1 MLAEFD
7 DYGIIKVPEEVI
19 SKMSAC
25 PIDFSFKILGQK
37 FMILILRDLIL
48 FGKKRFS
55 NLLES
60 VEGINQKTLS
70 IRLKE
75 LENGGIIKRKI
86 YSENPVR
93 AEYLITKKGR
103 MLRPVLE
110 QMAACSLSYCSDS
123 VFEDKKPRSFK
134 EIVGRPPCSL

>member
-1 MLAEFD
+1 
-7 DYGIIKVPEEVI
+7 
-19 SKMSAC
+19 
-25 PIDFSFKILGQK
+25 
-37 FMILILRDLIL
+37 MILILRDLIL

-75 LENGGIIKRKI
+75 LEKGGIIKRKI

-110 QMAACSLSYCSDS
+110 QMAAFCLSYCSDS

>member
-1 MLAEFD
+1 MGKFD

-25 PIDFSFKILGQK
+25 PIDSSFKILGQK
-37 FMILILRDLIL
+37 FTILILRELIL
-48 FGKKRFS
+48 FRKKRFS

-70 IRLKE
+70 MRLRE

-86 YSENPVR
+86 YSENPTR
-93 AEYLITKKGR
+93 AEYLITRKGK
-103 MLRPVLE
+103 MLHPILE
-110 QMAACSLSYCSDS
+110 QMAAYSLSYCSGS

-134 EIVGRPPCSL
+134 EIVGRSPASL

>member
-1 MLAEFD
+1 MAKFD
-7 DYGIIKVPEEVI
+7 NYGIIKVPEEVI

-48 FGKKRFS
+48 FGKKRFT

-110 QMAACSLSYCSDS
+110 QMAAFSLSYCSDS

>member
-1 MLAEFD
+1 MGKFD
-7 DYGIIKVPEEVI
+7 DYGIIKVPVEVL

-25 PIDFSFKILGQK
+25 PIDSSFKILGQK
-37 FMILILRDLIL
+37 FMIPILRDLTL

-86 YSENPVR
+86 YSQNPIR

-103 MLRPVLE
+103 MLRPILE
-110 QMAACSLSYCSDS
+110 QMAAFSLSYCSDS

-134 EIVGRPPCSL
+134 EIVGRPPSSL

>member
-1 MLAEFD
+1 MGNFD

-19 SKMSAC
+19 SKMTAC
-25 PIDFSFKILGQK
+25 PIDFSFRILGQK

-55 NLLES
+55 DLLES
-60 VEGINQKTLS
+60 VDRINKTLS
-70 IRLKE
+70 ISLKE

-86 YSENPVR
+86 YSENPIR
-93 AEYLITKKGR
+93 AEYLITKKGT

-110 QMAACSLSYCSDS
+110 QMAAYSLSYCSDS
-123 VFEDKKPRSFK
+123 VFEDKKPRSIK
-134 EIVGRPPCSL
+134 EIVGRSPSSL

>member
-1 MLAEFD
+1 MAKFD

-19 SKMSAC
+19 SKMSSC

-48 FGKKRFS
+48 FGKKRFI

-93 AEYLITKKGR
+93 SEYLITKKGR

-110 QMAACSLSYCSDS
+110 QMAAFSLSYCSDS

>member
-1 MLAEFD
+1 MAKFD

-25 PIDFSFKILGQK
+25 PIHFSFKILGQK
-37 FMILILRDLIL
+37 FMILILRHLIL

-110 QMAACSLSYCSDS
+110 QMAAFSLSYCSDS

>member
-1 MLAEFD
+1 MGKFD
-7 DYGIIKVPEEVI
+7 DYGIVKVPEEVI
-19 SKMSAC
+19 SKMNAC

-55 NLLES
+55 DLLES
-60 VEGINQKTLS
+60 VDGINQKTLS

-93 AEYLITKKGR
+93 AEYLITKKGT

-110 QMAACSLSYCSDS
+110 QMAAFSLSYCSDS
-123 VFEDKKPRSFK
+123 VFEDKNQDPLKK
-134 EIVGRPPCSL
+134 L

>member
-1 MLAEFD
+1 MAKFD

-48 FGKKRFS
+48 FGRKRFS

-75 LENGGIIKRKI
+75 LENGGIIKREI

-110 QMAACSLSYCSDS
+110 QMAAFSLSYCSDS

>member
-1 MLAEFD
+1 
-7 DYGIIKVPEEVI
+7 
-19 SKMSAC
+19 MSAC

-110 QMAACSLSYCSDS
+110 QMAAFSLSYCSDS

-134 EIVGRPPCSL
+134 EILGRPPCSL

>member
-1 MLAEFD
+1 MGKFD
-7 DYGIIKVPEEVI
+7 DYAIIKVPGEVI

-25 PIDFSFKILGQK
+25 PIESSFKILGQK

-86 YSENPVR
+86 YSENPTR

-110 QMAACSLSYCSDS
+110 QMAAFSLSYCSDS

-134 EIVGRPPCSL
+134 EIVGRSPASL

>member
-1 MLAEFD
+1 MAKFD
-7 DYGIIKVPEEVI
+7 NYGIIKVPQEVI

-25 PIDFSFKILGQK
+25 PIDISFKILGQK

-110 QMAACSLSYCSDS
+110 QMAAFSLSYCSDS

>member
-1 MLAEFD
+1 MARFD
-7 DYGIIKVPEEVI
+7 NYGIIKVPQEVI

-25 PIDFSFKILGQK
+25 PIDISFKILGQK

-110 QMAACSLSYCSDS
+110 QMAAFSLSYCSDS

>member
-1 MLAEFD
+1 MGNFD
-7 DYGIIKVPEEVI
+7 DYGIIKVPEEIV
-19 SKMSAC
+19 SKMTTC

-37 FMILILRDLIL
+37 FMVLILRDIIL

-55 NLLES
+55 ELLKS
-60 VEGINQKTLS
+60 IDGINQKTLS
-70 IRLKE
+70 VRLKE
-75 LENGGIIKRKI
+75 LEKGGIIKTKI
-86 YSENPVR
+86 YSENPKR

-110 QMAACSLSYCSDS
+110 QMAAFSLSYCSES

-134 EIVGRPPCSL
+134 EITGRPPSSL

>member
-1 MLAEFD
+1 MGKFD

-19 SKMSAC
+19 SKMSVC

-55 NLLES
+55 DLLES
-60 VEGINQKTLS
+60 IDGINQKTLS

-75 LENGGIIKRKI
+75 LEKGGIIKRKI
-86 YSENPVR
+86 YNENPVR
-93 AEYLITKKGR
+93 AEYLITKKGT

-110 QMAACSLSYCSDS
+110 QMAAYSLSYCSDS
-123 VFEDKKPRSFK
+123 VFEDRKPRSFK
-134 EIVGRPPCSL
+134 EIIGRPPSSL

>member
-1 MLAEFD
+1 MGKFD

-25 PIDFSFKILGQK
+25 PIDSSFKILGQK

-55 NLLES
+55 DLLES

-86 YSENPVR
+86 YCVNPTR

-103 MLRPVLE
+103 MLRPILE
-110 QMAACSLSYCSDS
+110 QMAAFSLSYCSDS

-134 EIVGRPPCSL
+134 EIVGRFPSSL

>member
-1 MLAEFD
+1 MAKFD

-110 QMAACSLSYCSDS
+110 QMAAFSLSYCSDS
-123 VFEDKKPRSFK
+123 IFEDRKPRSFK